1 MFGQVM
7 SVVLSF
13 LGISAFAK
21 DKEGK
26 SFMLSTQKEQ
36 LKNKYGD
43 KFLTE
48 FEKDLAEFEKSGK
61 AAEEAVTDEVRA
73 QLEADRDKNAKDLEE
88 AREKIKALDATIVE
102 KDAEIAKMAKEDTGD
117 KGVVINGGAADMT
130 KKFKPDMSLNMNK
143 YLEAAHYGRPEAAS
157 YTGNDTI
164 DTEEL
169 HKEFGRYISSQKMEI
184 FRSLMGTTSSL
195 QYMTTMITDKF
206 EVRATHSHITSVLQ
220 SFTPQWTPKGKTKFT
235 PLTIKQYPMKINVEI
250 IPSDLIDEVLGYL
263 YDENLDPKD
272 MPIVRYIIEQ
282 LVKPKLD
289 EEREMAFAVGQY
301 QEPTQGEDG
310 KFIANDA
317 NQVCD
322 GYLTQLCRIKQGDN
336 KEGINLLFDG
346 KTFGTGDALVTDV
359 ENAVDQVAP
368 LYKNK
373 KLTIH
378 ADPDFILKY
387 SRAYRDKYKTT
398 KNEDGEK
405 VKVDYT
411 KFVFEGLEGMRGS
424 GAFFIT
430 PKENF
435 RHLMSRNPQNQKLR
449 MATQD
454 YAAKIYGEWREGV
467 GFWLAEAIF
476 AYLPTEL
483 VIKLAPGSEEEKGS
497 SGLQGGG
504 L

>member
-1 MFGQVM
+1 MFGKVM
-7 SVVLSF
+7 SVVLS
-13 LGISAFAK
+13 LLNISAFAK
-21 DKEGK
+21 DKNGK
-26 SFMLSTQKEQ
+26 SVLLSTQEEQ
-36 LKNKYGD
+36 LEKKYG
-43 KFLTE
+43 KPFLE
-48 FEKDLAEFEKSGK
+48 VFKKDLEEFEKSGK
-61 AAEEAVTDEVRA
+61 VAEEAVTDEVKA
-73 QLEADRDKNAKDLEE
+73 QLEADRDKNAKELKE
-88 AREKIKALDATIVE
+88 AREKIAALDAKIAE
-102 KDAEIAKMAKEDTGD
+102 KDAEIAKLGKEETKDAGIHVE
-117 KGVVINGGAADMT
+117 GNADMT
-130 KKFKPDMSLNMNK
+130 KTFKPDMSLNMNK

-301 QEPTQGEDG
+301 KEPTQGEDG

-322 GYLTQLCRIKQGDN
+322 GYLTQLCRIKQGGN

-476 AYLPTEL
+476 TYLPTEL
-483 VIKLAPGSEEEKGS
+483 VNKLAPGSEESGS
-497 SGLQGGG
+497 SSDSQSGG

>member
-301 QEPTQGEDG
+301 KEPTQGEDG

-483 VIKLAPGSEEEKGS
+483 VNKLAPGSEEEKGS